1 MSGCYLNANKEIL
14 CMKIKPLQDRI
25 LVKRV
30 EAEEKTKSGIIIPE
44 AAKEK
49 PIEAKVIAV
58 GPGKRAESGKVLP
71 LTVKAGDRILFS
83 KWSGSEVKIEGE
95 DHLIMKEEEVLAIIE
110 G

>member
-1 MSGCYLNANKEIL
+1 
-14 CMKIKPLQDRI
+14 MKIKPLQDRI
-25 LVKRV
+25 LVKRI

-58 GPGKRAESGKVLP
+58 GPGKRSESGKTLA
-71 LTVKAGDRILFS
+71 LMVKAGDRVLFS
-83 KWSGSEVKIEGE
+83 KWSGSEVKFEGE
-95 DHLIMKEEEVLAIIE
+95 DHLIMKEDEILAIIE